1 MFNFTPEYHEYPF
14 PHIVIRDFITDA
26 GTHDF
31 LRHNTD
37 LVDYFEESPYGNLE
51 RIELTMGKKN
61 SGRFT
66 NMLPNDSFDAR
77 FNTIVMDVIERLEN
91 SEELVDIIKT
101 HVVPEFEHE
110 YGKDFS
116 ESFDNRT
123 FTYGAY
129 NGCDEA
135 KNLIGWHLDQGD
147 KLVVGFVYLRERD
160 DTADDGHLYISAG
173 DEIQKELRYEDNVLI
188 LWPNLPN
195 AWHKAGVRYPTD
207 NLRRIINIVYKS
219 DGKVYHD
226 YRTPRN
232 GTDTNELYVNKK
244 FGFTKVN
251 KL

>member
-1 MFNFTPEYHEYPF
+1 MFNLTPEYHEFPF
-14 PHIVIRDFITDA
+14 PHIIIRDFITEK

-37 LVDYFEESPYGNLE
+37 LVDYFEESTYGNLE

-61 SGRFT
+61 SGTFT
-66 NMLPNDSFDAR
+66 NTLPNKRFDAQ
-77 FNTIVMDVIERLEN
+77 FNAVVMDVLDQLEN
-91 SEELVDIIKT
+91 NEDLDNMVRE
-101 HVVPEFEHE
+101 HFVPVFKDE
-110 YGKDFS
+110 YGD
-116 ESFDNRT
+116 SFFEEFNNKT

-160 DTADDGHLYISAG
+160 DTADDGHLYISSG
-173 DEIQKELRYEDNVLI
+173 DDIQKEFKYEDNVLV

-195 AWHKAGVRYPTD
+195 AWHKAGVRYPTE
-207 NLRRIINIVYKS
+207 NLRRIINIVYKTN
-219 DGKVYHD
+219 GKVYHD
-226 YRTPRN
+226 YRTPR
-232 GTDTNELYVNKK
+232 GVGDVNELYSNKK
-244 FGFTKVN
+244 FGFIKVD